1 MEPFAPMLTF
11 ITTAAAPVP
20 GAEGSGTLSGLIT
33 YITLALALSFLCS
46 VLEAIL
52 LSASPSY
59 IETLVQEGSSAG
71 KLMSTHKEN
80 VELPIS
86 AILTLNTIAHTVGAA
101 GAGAEATALFGSEY
115 FGLISA
121 VLTFLILVFSE
132 IIPKTIGAMYWR
144 PLLPFAAYAI
154 RLLVWVLYP
163 IVWFLQWTTRIF
175 QRDENTPTVTRHE
188 IAAMASL
195 GADEGSINESETRVL
210 RNLLQ
215 LNRVH
220 VYDIMTPRTVVL
232 MLQEKLTI
240 GDVMQRQRVLPF
252 SRIPIYG
259 DSLDDV
265 TGFVLRHDIL
275 SRAAHDEDNICLCD
289 IKRDLHPIP
298 AGVTVTDALNELV
311 KRQQHIFL
319 VIDEYGGMAG
329 VLTMED
335 AFESLLGAEITD
347 ESDLVADMR
356 KMAQERYQKT
366 QGLLN
371 SLGVTAPASPAPA
384 PDEGKTSSDV

>member
-1 MEPFAPMLTF
+1 MDPTLSFLVL
-11 ITTAAAPVP
+11 AAAPVP
-20 GAEGSGTLSGLIT
+20 GAEGSGTLSGLLT
-33 YITLALALSFLCS
+33 YISVALALSFLCS

-59 IETLVQEGSSAG
+59 VETLVERGSRAG
-71 KLMSTHKEN
+71 KLMSAHKEN
-80 VELPIS
+80 VEFPIS

-121 VLTFLILVFSE
+121 ILTFLILVFSE

-144 PLLPFAAYAI
+144 PLLPFAAYTI
-154 RLLVWVLYP
+154 RFLVWVLYP
-163 IVWFLQWTTRIF
+163 AVWFLQWTTRVF
-175 QRDENTPTVTRHE
+175 QREENAPTITRHE

-195 GADEGSINESETRVL
+195 GADEGSINEAETRVL

-220 VYDIMTPRTVVL
+220 VYDIMTPRIVVL

-240 GDVMQRQRVLPF
+240 GEVMQRQRALPF

-275 SRAAHDEDNICLCD
+275 SRAAHDEDSICLCD

-298 AGVTVTDALNELV
+298 EGVTVAHALNEFV
-311 KRQQHIFL
+311 KRQQHMFL

-335 AFESLLGAEITD
+335 ALESLLGAEITD

-371 SLGVTAPASPAPA
+371 SLGVTPPASPQTPV
-384 PDEGKTSSDV
+384 PDEEKSRSDV

>member
-1 MEPFAPMLTF
+1 MELTVP
-11 ITTAAAPVP
+11 ILAIVSAAAPVP
-20 GAEGSGTLSGLIT
+20 GAEGSGTLSGLLT
-33 YITLALALSFLCS
+33 YISLALALSFLCS

-59 IETLVQEGSSAG
+59 VETLVQEGSRAG

-80 VELPIS
+80 VEIPIS

-154 RLLVWVLYP
+154 RFLVWVLYP
-163 IVWFLQWTTRIF
+163 AVWFLQWTTRAF
-175 QRDENTPTVTRHE
+175 QREESAPTITRLE

-240 GDVMQRQRVLPF
+240 GEVMLRQRALPF

-275 SRAAHDEDNICLCD
+275 SRAAHDEDSICLCD

-298 AGVTVTDALNELV
+298 EGVSVAHALNEFV

-335 AFESLLGAEITD
+335 ALESLLGAEITD

-371 SLGVTAPASPAPA
+371 SLGVSAPVTQPRPSEETN
-384 PDEGKTSSDV
+384 PDTSA

>member
-1 MEPFAPMLTF
+1 MEPTLS
-11 ITTAAAPVP
+11 ILVLAAAPIP
-20 GAEGSGTLSGLIT
+20 GAEGSGTLSGLLT
-33 YITLALALSFLCS
+33 YISVALALSFLCS

-59 IETLVQEGSSAG
+59 VETLVQEGSRAG
-71 KLMSTHKEN
+71 KLMGAHKEN
-80 VELPIS
+80 VEVPIS

-144 PLLPFAAYAI
+144 PLLPFAAYTI
-154 RLLVWVLYP
+154 RFLVWVLYP
-163 IVWFLQWTTRIF
+163 AVWFLQWTTRVF
-175 QRDENTPTVTRHE
+175 QREENAPTITRHE

-195 GADEGSINESETRVL
+195 GADEGSIDEAETRVL

-220 VYDIMTPRTVVL
+220 VYDIMTPRTVAL

-240 GDVMQRQRVLPF
+240 GEVMQRQRALPF

-275 SRAAHDEDNICLCD
+275 SRAAHDEDSICLCD

-298 AGVTVTDALNELV
+298 EGVTVAHALNEFV
-311 KRQQHIFL
+311 KRQQHMFL

-335 AFESLLGAEITD
+335 ALESLLGAEITD

-371 SLGVTAPASPAPA
+371 SLGVTPPASPAPA

>member
-1 MEPFAPMLTF
+1 MEPIVPVLT
-11 ITTAAAPVP
+11 IISAAAPVP
-20 GAEGSGTLSGLIT
+20 GVEGSGTLSGLLT

-52 LSASPSY
+52 LSSSPAY
-59 IETLVQEGSSAG
+59 IETLVEQGNRAG
-71 KLMSTHKEN
+71 KLMNIHKDN
-80 VELPIS
+80 VEIPIA

-121 VLTFLILVFSE
+121 ILTFLILVFSE

-144 PLLPFAAYAI
+144 PLLPFAAYTI
-154 RLLVWVLYP
+154 RFLVWVLYP
-163 IVWFLQWTTRIF
+163 AVWFLQWTTRVF
-175 QRDENTPTVTRHE
+175 QREENAPTITRHE

-195 GADEGSINESETRVL
+195 GEDEGSINESETRVL

-232 MLQEKLTI
+232 MLQQKLTI
-240 GDVMQRQRVLPF
+240 GEVMQRHRALPF

-298 AGVTVTDALNELV
+298 EGVSVAHALNEFV

-335 AFESLLGAEITD
+335 ALESLLGAEITD

-384 PDEGKTSSDV
+384 PDEKKTSSEV